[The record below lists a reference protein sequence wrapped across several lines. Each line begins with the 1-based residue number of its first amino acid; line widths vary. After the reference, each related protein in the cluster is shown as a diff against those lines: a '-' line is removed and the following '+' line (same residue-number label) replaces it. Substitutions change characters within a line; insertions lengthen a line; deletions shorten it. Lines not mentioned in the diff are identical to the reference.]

1 MPNNGG
7 VGAAAGD
14 ICGTK
19 ASSLLFE
26 PVEEEV
32 ATAAAAAATAA
43 GRIKQFPKSKKP
55 KCRAFLQPPPNSHRL
70 LNHICA
76 YYNGRCIMVGWKG
89 VYSNE
94 WTFGFVDCDMDFFQ

>member
-1 MPNNGG
+1 MSNNGG

-32 ATAAAAAATAA
+32 VTAAAAAT
-43 GRIKQFPKSKKP
+43 GRIKQFPKSKNP
-55 KCRAFLQPPPNSHRL
+55 KCRAFLQPRQTV
-70 LNHICA
+70 I
-76 YYNGRCIMVGWKG
+76 
-89 VYSNE
+89 
-94 WTFGFVDCDMDFFQ
+94 DC